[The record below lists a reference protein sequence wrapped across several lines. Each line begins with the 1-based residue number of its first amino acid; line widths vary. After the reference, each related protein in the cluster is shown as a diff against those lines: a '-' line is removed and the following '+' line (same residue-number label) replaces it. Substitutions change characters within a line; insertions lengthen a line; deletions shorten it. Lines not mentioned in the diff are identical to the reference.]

1 MGKKTANVLQ
11 KNVFESSNLSLTEQK
26 FRFLYKFLQ
35 NKHQEMFATGF
46 KAACK

>member
-1 MGKKTANVLQ
+1 MEKNDCKCFT

-46 KAACK
+46 KSACK